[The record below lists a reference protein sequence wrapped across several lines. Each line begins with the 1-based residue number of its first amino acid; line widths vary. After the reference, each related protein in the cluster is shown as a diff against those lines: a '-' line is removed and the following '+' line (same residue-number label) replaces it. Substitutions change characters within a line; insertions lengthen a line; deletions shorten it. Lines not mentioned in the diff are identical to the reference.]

1 MINENPISGRI
12 CVIIFYF
19 DSKEPYPILQVPF
32 EEILGD
38 PAPSSFGPRQL
49 GNVTAFTLLHAMAH
63 KGSTDFDWKLSWAIL
78 FRPIQVGRFRIVKG
92 FVCRTISKV
101 KPSEAI
107 SLFLDSSSM
116 VAMHSIGELALDSR
130 SHPPDSGWCR
140 LGSRNS
146 DCKSLCCSIGFG
158 DISPAICWDGT
169 RLVKEVS
176 TWACPRAREVQFR
189 VIHGPSRSQFL
200 SWWALCDWDERGLWI
215 NDRILRGGMLYKFIS
230 RITHHVC
237 SVNKI
242 LKIL

>member
-1 MINENPISGRI
+1 MDAFSTSL
-12 CVIIFYF
+12 FYF
-19 DSKEPYPILQVPF
+19 DDKRPDPILRVSF

-38 PAPSSFGPRQL
+38 PAASSFGPCQL
-49 GNVTAFTLLHAMAH
+49 GNVTAFTFLHAMAH
-63 KGSTDFDWKLSWAIL
+63 KGSTDFDWKLSWPIL
-78 FRPIQVGRFRIVKG
+78 FRPIQFGGFRIVKS
-92 FVCRTISKV
+92 FVCHTTSKV
-101 KPSEAI
+101 KPSEAT

-116 VAMHSIGELALDSR
+116 VAMHSIGDSVLGSRFHPLDF
-130 SHPPDSGWCR
+130 GWCR

-146 DCKSLCCSIGFG
+146 DCKSLCCSMGFG
-158 DISPAICWDGT
+158 NISPAICWNGT
-169 RLVKEVS
+169 RPAKEVS

-200 SWWALCDWDERGLWI
+200 SWWAFCDWDERGLWI
-215 NDRILRGGMLYKFIS
+215 NDRIVRGGMLYKFIS